1 MTRDEINVTIEIIKQ
16 RFPNLTVTDTVNF
29 ACDIIEA
36 IDKTRVKLVD
46 NSGMAQAL
54 SNEPGGFLR

>member
-36 IDKTRVKLVD
+36 IDKTKAKLAD